1 MFSSILA
8 ATIWDTALGSL
19 LRAILGAVGVIVL
32 IIGVT
37 KAISSF
43 TQGTPGKG
51 AKIIVGTAVVCA
63 FMFRPQ
69 LVNSLIDFFAT
80 VLQTFISSADT
91 IADNPTQY
99 TNPVT
104 PNQ

>member
-1 MFSSILA
+1 MTILAQANQSIWTTPIGKVLAGILA
-8 ATIWDTALGSL
+8 AA
-19 LRAILGAVGVIVL
+19 GVIVL

-51 AKIIVGTAVVCA
+51 AKIIIGTAVVCA

-69 LVNSLIDFFAT
+69 LVNNLIGFFSNIVGDLIT
-80 VLQTFISSADT
+80 SADK
-91 IADNPTQY
+91 IAENPDNY
-99 TNPVT
+99 TNPE
-104 PNQ
+104 

>member
-1 MFSSILA
+1 MYSTIFA
-8 ATIWDTALGSL
+8 ATIWDTNLGKML
-19 LRAILGAVGVIVL
+19 AAILAAAGVIVL

-51 AKIIVGTAVVCA
+51 AKIIIGTAVVCA

-69 LVNSLIDFFAT
+69 LVNSLIGFFAN
-80 VLQTFISSADT
+80 VLGTFIGSADE
-91 IADNPTQY
+91 IAKNPSNF
-99 TNPVT
+99 TNP
-104 PNQ
+104 PAP